1 MYETTRRHKPE
12 DTYLNIHFP
21 NNFNYYVALV
31 SPDWDLSSNK
41 QQAHLTLNRNV
52 RRLRS
57 F

>member
-1 MYETTRRHKPE
+1 MYETIRRHKPE

-31 SPDWDLSSNK
+31 SPDRDLSSNK
-41 QQAHLTLNRNV
+41 QEAHITLNRNV
-52 RRLRS
+52 RRIRS